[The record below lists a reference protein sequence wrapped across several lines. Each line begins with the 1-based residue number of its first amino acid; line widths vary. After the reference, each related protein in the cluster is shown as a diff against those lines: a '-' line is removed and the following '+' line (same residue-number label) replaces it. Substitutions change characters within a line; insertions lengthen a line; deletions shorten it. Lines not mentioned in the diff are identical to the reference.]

1 MRTLTD
7 IATALDT
14 RRAQA
19 RVGKLKL
26 ADEAGITYRT
36 LSNVLSG
43 AQDFKVSTL
52 LALADRLGLEVLVVP
67 KAAAPALVASP
78 APAAQVQSRVQA
90 ALAQLRDEEA

>member
-7 IATALDT
+7 IATALDA

-19 RVGKLKL
+19 SVGKLKL

-36 LSNVLSG
+36 LSKVLSG

-67 KAAAPALVASP
+67 KAAAPAVA
-78 APAAQVQSRVQA
+78 AQAAEAQVQSRVQA
-90 ALAQLRDEEA
+90 ALAQLRDEGA